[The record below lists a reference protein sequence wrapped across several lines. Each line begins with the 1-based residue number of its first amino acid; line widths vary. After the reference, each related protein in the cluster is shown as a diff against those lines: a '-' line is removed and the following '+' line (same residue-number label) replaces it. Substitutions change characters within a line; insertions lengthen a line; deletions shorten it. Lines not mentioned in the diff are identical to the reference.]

1 MKRSR
6 RRRVA
11 GGISRVRPHR
21 LSPYSNSNTT
31 PFDVRIDGNGDGW
44 VSDTGTS
51 QVSKFKLTKNRLVWQ
66 FSRPIGANIRP
77 KGMAIDTRNN
87 IWVTAGAAD
96 AVYAFDQNGNPFGP
110 FSGGALCANS

>member
-6 RRRVA
+6 RRRV
-11 GGISRVRPHR
+11 GGISRVRSHR
-21 LSPYSNSNTT
+21 LSPYSDSNTT

-96 AVYAFDQNGNPFGP
+96 AVYAFDQTHPPPQTG
-110 FSGGALCANS
+110 